1 MENPRTDDRE
11 RVATR
16 HPAPRSAPR
25 RRGLRGVLFL
35 AVVAVATV
43 LAVQVLRVLPDHL
56 NPFDEKIRDRSGPAV
71 LKSIRDMSRFEA
83 ATGEYQVIV
92 DLEKDAKFL
101 PSALRGQ
108 RTLFVGNGRVDAY
121 VDFARLAE
129 DGITINKERTAVT
142 VRLPGAQLEPP
153 ALDPKRS
160 YVFATQRG
168 LLDRFGDFF
177 SANPGDQQQ
186 LHVLAAQKIQTA
198 AQESG
203 LRQRADQNT
212 RQMLENLLR
221 ALGFTKVTVV
231 QASGG

>member
-1 MENPRTDDRE
+1 MAAGGT
-11 RVATR
+11 
-16 HPAPRSAPR
+16 APRPSR
-25 RRGLRGVLFL
+25 RRKRRGLRGLMFL
-35 AVVAVATV
+35 AIAVAAGL
-43 LAVQVLRVLPDHL
+43 LAVQALHLVPDYL
-56 NPFDEKIRDRSGPAV
+56 NPFDEKIKDRSGPAV
-71 LKSIRDMSRFEA
+71 LKSIRDMSRYQA

-101 PSALRGQ
+101 PSALRGS

-121 VDFARLAE
+121 VDFSQLARN
-129 DGITINKERTAVT
+129 GITVDKERTSVT
-142 VRLPGAQLEPP
+142 VRLPRAQLEPT

-186 LHVLAAQKIQTA
+186 LNVLAAQKIQTA

-203 LRQRADQNT
+203 LRERADQNT
-212 RQMLENLLR
+212 RQMLENLLK

-231 QASGG
+231 QATGG